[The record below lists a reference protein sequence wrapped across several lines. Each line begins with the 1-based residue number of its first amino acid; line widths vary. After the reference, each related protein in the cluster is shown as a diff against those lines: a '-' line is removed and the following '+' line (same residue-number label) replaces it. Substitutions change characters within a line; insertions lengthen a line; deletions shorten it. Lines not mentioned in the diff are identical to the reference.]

1 MSQIRWA
8 LCLWLCIQLLE
19 YHFNNLLLE
28 TAFHLTSRWITD
40 LNANKITKTKITKT
54 TMPAN
59 TGYFAVPEP
68 MLEHSQF
75 HGPCNWCHLCLT
87 LFPQITYMA
96 WSLLLRTECL
106 CPSKIRCW
114 SLFLNV
120 MVLESGALW
129 GYLSHEGRVLMNGI
143 SEWDQCPYK
152 KKRESWSLFFP
163 LSLPCGHSKK
173 VSVNQGEGLH
183 KEPNGQHIIV
193 LATQTMVF

>member
-1 MSQIRWA
+1 MQIKSQK
-8 LCLWLCIQLLE
+8 LKSQKLPCQPTL
-19 YHFNNLLLE
+19 
-28 TAFHLTSRWITD
+28 AF
-40 LNANKITKTKITKT
+40 
-54 TMPAN
+54 
-59 TGYFAVPEP
+59 FAVPEP

-75 HGPCNWCHLCLT
+75 HGPCNWCHLCLA

-120 MVLESGALW
+120 MVLECGALW

-152 KKRESWSLFFP
+152 KKRESCFFFSL
-163 LSLPCGHSKK
+163 STMWT
-173 VSVNQGEGLH
+173 QQEGVCKPGRGSSQRTQWPAH
-183 KEPNGQHIIV
+183 YCFSHPNHGI
-193 LATQTMVF
+193 LR